1 MASCLFI
8 LAAASG
14 CFIFQMGTSYTLKQQ
29 WLNFTEVHCMNSN
42 RGTEGYLDGGEW
54 RQQRNFW
61 LVLTFFIH
69 E

>member
-14 CFIFQMGTSYTLKQQ
+14 CFIFQMDTSYTLKQQ
-29 WLNFTEVHCMNSN
+29 WLNFTEVHCMSSH

-61 LVLTFFIH
+61 LVFTFFIH